1 VFAAF
6 IIALGL
12 QLRHIGQLGRASRDA
27 AETAERAN
35 RAKSAFLATM
45 SHEIRTPLNG
55 IIGMTELM
63 CDAPLIPEQR
73 AKLTI
78 IRQAG
83 DILHDV
89 INDILDFSK
98 LESGG
103 VELSIA
109 DFPLREVSK
118 SVEQILAPRARSK
131 GLILDIDF
139 PSVVIS
145 TDPARLRQILINVVG
160 NAVKFTEVGSVRA
173 TCRIVRRESGD
184 FLQIRVADTG
194 IGMSRETL
202 SHLFEEFTQGDPS
215 INRRF
220 GGTGLGLAICR
231 RIADALGGTITVT
244 SEVGT
249 GSQFVVELP
258 CAVRS
263 EPSVT
268 ARTVARAALRAGLRV
283 LVVEDNPVNQQVTLG
298 LLARVGVETEV
309 AANGQ
314 LAIAALSASRF
325 DLVLMDMQMPVM
337 DGLTATRMLRASG
350 NRTPVVG
357 LTANAFES
365 DKQDC
370 LAAGMDGFVA
380 KPVTRA
386 KLEAALA
393 AAAQSHPTPTAVDES
408 QRMALIEEFG
418 ADAFQ
423 ALVVALTEDGRALI
437 ADARSTDDQHVRT
450 RAFHSLKGM
459 ARTLGF
465 GELGDLAAAAETAAR
480 SSVPIV
486 YEMLEQAIDA
496 ICVAEGDLAQYHPRR
511 SGVGSD

>member
-1 VFAAF
+1 
-6 IIALGL
+6 
-12 QLRHIGQLGRASRDA
+12 
-27 AETAERAN
+27 
-35 RAKSAFLATM
+35 
-45 SHEIRTPLNG
+45 
-55 IIGMTELM
+55 
-63 CDAPLIPEQR
+63 
-73 AKLTI
+73 
-78 IRQAG
+78 
-83 DILHDV
+83 
-89 INDILDFSK
+89 
-98 LESGG
+98 
-103 VELSIA
+103 
-109 DFPLREVSK
+109 
-118 SVEQILAPRARSK
+118 
-131 GLILDIDF
+131 
-139 PSVVIS
+139 
-145 TDPARLRQILINVVG
+145 
-160 NAVKFTEVGSVRA
+160 
-173 TCRIVRRESGD
+173 
-184 FLQIRVADTG
+184 
-194 IGMSRETL
+194 
-202 SHLFEEFTQGDPS
+202 
-215 INRRF
+215 
-220 GGTGLGLAICR
+220 
-231 RIADALGGTITVT
+231 
-244 SEVGT
+244 
-249 GSQFVVELP
+249 
-258 CAVRS
+258 
-263 EPSVT
+263 
-268 ARTVARAALRAGLRV
+268 
-283 LVVEDNPVNQQVTLG
+283 VTLG